1 MAGRLIFFISERST
15 KVKVPTVSFSLTIS
29 GTLQNVKMANM
40 FVLLLASV
48 PIFNLKGNYSSNRQI
63 NSESLVEEL
72 LLLGVT
78 KYSILVS

>member
-1 MAGRLIFFISERST
+1 M